1 MKRLFLLFVFSC
13 STFIF
18 SNVSYAEWIKTTENI
33 SGDKFYIN
41 FKQIRKSNGYVYYW
55 QLTDYSKP
63 TELGD
68 LSSTIYIQGDCNI
81 FRYAYLNATFHKK
94 SMGKGGYVEPITP
107 KFNWLYPSPN
117 STSKSV
123 LKAVCTH

>member
-18 SNVSYAEWIKTTENI
+18 SNVSYAEWKKITENI
-33 SGDKFYIN
+33 SGDKFYVD

-63 TELGD
+63 TSLGD
-68 LSSTIYIQGDCNI
+68 LSSTIYVQGDCNI
-81 FRYAYLNATFHKK
+81 FRYAYLSGTFHKK
-94 SMGKGGYVEPITP
+94 SMGKGYVKPITP
-107 KFNWLYPSPN
+107 KFEWTYPSPN
-117 STSKSV
+117 STTNSV